1 MSRTAHSGRRWS
13 RALAIGVFILAG
25 CAGPKFFGISD
36 VGTAHGRAGDAHLE
50 QNHLEEA
57 GAEFTKAIETFE
69 EAKKSYYGQTRYVDK
84 GDWLE
89 SVNVSLATAHLR
101 RAYIHAELNNYRCAH
116 ADFSL
121 AKTQAENIGVP
132 ESSLLF
138 DTVVNVFKEA
148 SDGEIDAKALI
159 NVFGEGQK
167 DCSSFQAP

>member
-1 MSRTAHSGRRWS
+1 
-13 RALAIGVFILAG
+13 LAG
-25 CAGPKFFGISD
+25 CAGPRFFGISD
-36 VGTAHGRAGDAHLE
+36 VGTAHGRVGDTHLE
-50 QNHLEEA
+50 QNRLEEA

-69 EAKKSYYGQTRYVDK
+69 EAKKSYYGQTRYMDK

-101 RAYIHAELNNYRCAH
+101 RGYIHAELNNYRCAH
-116 ADFSL
+116 SDFSL

-148 SDGEIDAKALI
+148 HDGEIDAKALI

-167 DCSSFQAP
+167 DCLSFLAP